1 LHGKKI
7 PILLHLTKWL
17 NQVDKPATLEKNAE
31 AKILAAARNVFINKG
46 YAGARMQEIA
56 DEAGIN
62 KALLH
67 YYFRS
72 KDKLFEQIFR
82 EAFGK
87 LLPSIAEIFTR
98 PISIFEKFEQFTEAY
113 ISVVIENPFIP
124 VFVLSEM
131 HRNPDE
137 FFGTYI
143 QPEMAGNVQIIGQE
157 IAKAVQAGTIRPI
170 DPRQLMMN
178 LMSLCVFPFV
188 ARPMFQKMMQIS
200 DADFEKMLML
210 RKKEVSQFII
220 LAIQPIK

>member
-1 LHGKKI
+1 MAKSV
-7 PILLHLTKWL
+7 
-17 NQVDKPATLEKNAE
+17 QEVQNAE
-31 AKILAAARNVFINKG
+31 EKILAAARKVFLHKG
-46 YAGARMQEIA
+46 FTGARMQEIA

-72 KDKLFEQIFR
+72 KEKLFEEIFR

-87 LLPSIAEIFTR
+87 LLPSLAGIFKE
-98 PISIFEKFEQFTEAY
+98 PISIFEKIERFTEGY
-113 ISVVIENPFIP
+113 ITIVLEHPYIP

-137 FFGTYI
+137 FFDTHVR
-143 QPEMAGNVQIIGQE
+143 PDLRSNVQLIGKQFAE
-157 IAKAVQAGTIRPI
+157 AIAQGLIRPI

-178 LMSLCVFPFV
+178 MMSLCVFPFV
-188 ARPMFQKMMQIS
+188 ARPMLQRMMQAS
-200 DADFEKMLML
+200 DKTYHSLLEQ

-220 LAIQPIK
+220 AAIKP